1 MVTTRPTESQRY
13 RENGLFRIP
22 SYILL
27 PSVLRIVYVL
37 YLLPSTLVRRYLL
50 PSFGRLPSYFVRS
63 FKLKIYT
70 RPPHGKLNPVNTNE
84 LRRLINCW
92 SMMVS
97 FAPSYEGTFVVR
109 KCYKHGLA
117 SARSSGYE
125 IHHQMIHA

>member
-27 PSVLRIVYVL
+27 PSVLRIVIYCTF
-37 YLLPSTLVRRYLL
+37 YLLPSYEGTSYLRSVDYLL
-50 PSFGRLPSYFVRS
+50 TSFVRS
-63 FKLKIYT
+63 SLKYILV
-70 RPPHGKLNPVNTNE
+70 PPTVNPVNTNE